1 MEWPPKDTERKIL
14 AGLAEARIIEYHG
27 SEDTG
32 GGRVHHVTTVTGYEV
47 PLRDDEVAPFALG
60 ACAGDYNRS
69 LDYDA
74 TPCDLV
80 DGVVAERW
88 HARTRG

>member
-1 MEWPPKDTERKIL
+1 MEWPPKDMERKIL
-14 AGLAEARIIEYHG
+14 TGLAEARIIEYHS
-27 SEDTG
+27 SEETEA
-32 GGRVHHVTTVTGYEV
+32 GRVHHITTVTGYEI
-47 PLRDDEVAPFALG
+47 PLKDTEVAPFALG

-80 DGVVAERW
+80 DGLIAERW
-88 HARTRG
+88 ARQARN